1 MEVPESNFHAES
13 ISGKIR
19 FNKYN
24 EKNEKEREKQ
34 NPTTEKCER
43 GTFYGAHTE

>member
-19 FNKYN
+19 FNTKYN

-34 NPTTEKCER
+34 NPTTKK
-43 GTFYGAHTE
+43 